1 MNIVLTQ
8 KDADFI
14 LKYIR
19 MDAQR
24 VDESFESL
32 KKRETELLSKCNSPD
47 VANEPMIRNI
57 MEITTKAGN
66 VVKAEMEELK
76 KDFTRC
82 IELLTVGS
90 EVAE

>member
-19 MDAQR
+19 MDAKR
-24 VDESFESL
+24 IDE
-32 KKRETELLSKCNSPD
+32 K
-47 VANEPMIRNI
+47 V
-57 MEITTKAGN
+57 
-66 VVKAEMEELK
+66 EELK
-76 KDFTRC
+76 KDELRLLESCKQLNNFEPKTASMISNFAKEFGKNVIDELENIQSDFTKC

-90 EVAE
+90 EVNK